1 MCKLQSIIVND
12 EGPQGEKK
20 KENPNCEGERVN
32 GKSSMPRNDV
42 GGVTF
47 KKAKQC

>member
-20 KENPNCEGERVN
+20 KENPNCEGERVDGN
-32 GKSSMPRNDV
+32 SSMPRNAV
-42 GGVTF
+42 G
-47 KKAKQC
+47 